1 MDRAAQTLHKLSGEP
16 FQDCCA
22 IPSTYRRLIEIEE
35 IHMMR
40 LPLNTW
46 LRGTAIG
53 LGAFAAGGIAMM
65 SLSAFASDAPAST
78 TTTSLPREV
87 TALPTSAT
95 PNCYAAPFQGV
106 NYNGCD
112 LRGIHF
118 SNVDLTHA
126 SFESTRLDDAIFDE
140 VILNHTSFV
149 NASLHGAS
157 FTGTTFNSSN
167 FTGST
172 LDATLVR
179 TSHGDGLSTGLPAW
193 NIPSNISVSSA
204 GSQIDISPWLTGEQ
218 DLGAVT
224 QGSHCTIPMTGDGF
238 PANPVHVINCPSTG
252 AQWGWGTFF
261 GSRFNVDSISVMN
274 LSHEEAQADLPL
286 QLRDGFGRT
295 RLITVSV
302 HLGDSTTFT
311 EGEPGEYWIY

>member
-1 MDRAAQTLHKLSGEP
+1 MTGEP
-16 FQDCCA
+16 FHGRRV
-22 IPSTYRRLIEIEE
+22 IPPTYGRLIEIEE

-46 LRGTAIG
+46 LRGTALG

-106 NYNGCD
+106 NYIGGD

-118 SNVDLTHA
+118 SNVHLSRA
-126 SFESTRLDDAIFDE
+126 PCEYAERGDAVFDGVIF
-140 VILNHTSFV
+140 NHTSFA
-149 NASLHGAS
+149 NASLRGTS
-157 FTGTTFNSSN
+157 FVGTAFKSVN

-172 LDATLVR
+172 IDVNLVQA
-179 TSHGDGLSTGLPAW
+179 SWGDGLSTGLPAW
-193 NIPSNISVSSA
+193 NVPTTISVTSA
-204 GSQIDISPWLTGEQ
+204 GGHIDITPWVTGGR
-218 DLGAVT
+218 DINALPG
-224 QGSHCTIPMTGDGF
+224 GSHCTIPMDGDGF
-238 PANPVHVINCPSTG
+238 SGNPVHVINCPSAGT
-252 AQWGWGTFF
+252 QWSWETIF
-261 GSRFNVDSISVMN
+261 GDHNPIDSIKVMN
-274 LSHEEAQADLPL
+274 LSHEESVADLPL
-286 QLRDGFGRT
+286 RVQDCFGRT
-295 RLITVSV
+295 RSLTVTV
-302 HLGDSTTFT
+302 HLADSTTFT